1 MMGVGILY
9 AVTPLAQEALGST
22 PPGRRGCS
30 SDLCLFAF
38 AARERAAKTR
48 GLGPNDELKR
58 TKPAQAMELC
68 PLTLCWT
75 DREEERMDGRE
86 RER

>member
-1 MMGVGILY
+1 
-9 AVTPLAQEALGST
+9 
-22 PPGRRGCS
+22 
-30 SDLCLFAF
+30 LFAV